1 MADIIKRGLDWYK
14 EEMKKEEKSYKYHN
28 LMTLMEQEFN
38 ISFCYYDN
46 WKKANPEVA
55 KVYEKISDLR
65 DKKYF

>member
-1 MADIIKRGLDWYK
+1 MAKDLDWYIQEADK
-14 EEMKKEEKSYKYHN
+14 NEKNYQYHV

-65 DKKYF
+65 DEKYFK